1 MYLYVLKTLLL
12 LVINSLLARV
22 AILAPGLGSGP
33 SLEGAKNISQLA
45 DSPSFRLSPMEIPVF
60 GFLNLR
66 LQFGAAIWGF
76 IYTLLLQWKLFLN
89 FCMVRI
95 NF

>member
-22 AILAPGLGSGP
+22 AILAPGFGSGP

-45 DSPSFRLSPMEIPVF
+45 DSALIQAFAHGNPSIWFSKFTITIR
-60 GFLNLR
+60 
-66 LQFGAAIWGF
+66 AAIWDF